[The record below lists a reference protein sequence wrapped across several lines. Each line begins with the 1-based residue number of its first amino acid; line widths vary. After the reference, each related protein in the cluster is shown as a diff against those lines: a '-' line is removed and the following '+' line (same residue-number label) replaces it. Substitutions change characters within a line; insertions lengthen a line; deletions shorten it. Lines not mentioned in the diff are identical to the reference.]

1 DARSH
6 WNTAI
11 WPRWCDAM
19 KHALNYAFDEALTSL
34 WRGRRSGLLS
44 TSTIGVALFVL
55 GGFLPAPPNLQR
67 FGDEWSRSAEMS
79 VYLNDDATVAQRTA
93 IEGLLV
99 PGPIIAGA
107 EYVSKA
113 EALERFKQT
122 FVDLASTVGS
132 LDSNPLP
139 ASYEIRLQPQTSSS
153 AGVDQL
159 AERLRTVA
167 GVADVRYDRQWLER
181 LASTIGIVRIVGLAL
196 AGILSLAAALTVATV
211 VRLALHARRD
221 EIEIMQLVG
230 APQAYIRGPFV
241 VEGILQGGI
250 GAIVALV
257 LLSVTYLL
265 LRGPYLLPLAEAVN
279 FSSVGFLSAGLCFLL
294 LIGGMVVGCL
304 GGFVASLRT

>member
-1 DARSH
+1 
-6 WNTAI
+6 
-11 WPRWCDAM
+11 M

-44 TSTIGVALFVL
+44 TSTIGLALFVL
-55 GGFLPAPPNLQR
+55 GVFLLATTNLQR
-67 FGDEWSRSAEMS
+67 LGDEWGRSAEMS
-79 VYLNDDATVAQRTA
+79 VYLTDDATVAQRTA

-122 FVDLASTVGS
+122 FVDLSSTVGS

-139 ASYEIRLQPQTSSS
+139 ASYEIRLQPQTGSS

-159 AERLRTVA
+159 AERLRSVA
-167 GVADVRYDRQWLER
+167 GVADVRYDRRWLER

-196 AGILSLAAALTVATV
+196 AGILSVAAALTVATV

-265 LRGPYLLPLAEAVN
+265 LRGPYLLPLAEAIN

>member
-1 DARSH
+1 
-6 WNTAI
+6 
-11 WPRWCDAM
+11 M

-44 TSTIGVALFVL
+44 TSTIGLALFVL
-55 GGFLPAPPNLQR
+55 GVFLLATTNLQR
-67 FGDEWSRSAEMS
+67 LGDQWSRSAEMS

-107 EYVSKA
+107 EYVSKTQ
-113 EALERFKQT
+113 ALERFKQT

-139 ASYEIRLQPQTSSS
+139 ASYEIRLQPQTGSS

-159 AERLRTVA
+159 ADRLRAVA
-167 GVADVRYDRQWLER
+167 GVVDVRYDRQWLER
-181 LASTIGIVRIVGLAL
+181 LTSTIGIVRIVGLAL

-230 APQAYIRGPFV
+230 APHAYIRGPFV
-241 VEGILQGGI
+241 VEGVLQGGI

-279 FSSVGFLSAGLCFLL
+279 FSSVGFLSAGLCLLL

>member
-1 DARSH
+1 
-6 WNTAI
+6 
-11 WPRWCDAM
+11 M

-44 TSTIGVALFVL
+44 TSTIGLALFVL
-55 GGFLPAPPNLQR
+55 GGFLLATTNLQR
-67 FGDEWSRSAEMS
+67 LGDEWSRSAEMS

-93 IEGLLV
+93 IEGLLA
-99 PGPIIAGA
+99 PGPIVAGA

-113 EALERFKQT
+113 QALERFKQT
-122 FVDLASTVGS
+122 FVDLAPTVGS

-139 ASYEIRLQPQTSSS
+139 ASYEIRLQPLTGSS

-181 LASTIGIVRIVGLAL
+181 LTSTIGIVRIVGLAL
-196 AGILSLAAALTVATV
+196 AAVLSLAAALTVATV

-241 VEGILQGGI
+241 VEGVLQGGI

-265 LRGPYLLPLAEAVN
+265 LRGPYLVPLAEAVN

>member
-1 DARSH
+1 
-6 WNTAI
+6 
-11 WPRWCDAM
+11 M
-19 KHALNYAFDEALTSL
+19 KHALNYAFEEALTSL

-44 TSTIGVALFVL
+44 MSTIGLALFVL
-55 GGFLPAPPNLQR
+55 GGFLLATTNLQR
-67 FGDEWSRSAEMS
+67 LGDEWSRSAEMS
-79 VYLNDDATVAQRTA
+79 VYLSDDATVSQRTA

-113 EALERFKQT
+113 QALERFKQT

-139 ASYEIRLQPQTSSS
+139 ASYEIRLQPQTGSS

-159 AERLRTVA
+159 AERLRAVA

-181 LASTIGIVRIVGLAL
+181 LTSTIEIVRIVGLAL

-221 EIEIMQLVG
+221 EIDIMHLVG

-257 LLSVTYLL
+257 LLSVTYLAF
-265 LRGPYLLPLAEAVN
+265 RGPYLLPLAEAVN
-279 FSSVGFLSAGLCFLL
+279 FSSVGFLSAGLSVLL
-294 LIGGMVVGCL
+294 LIGGMVVGCV